1 MYLRSV
7 QLLNWRS
14 YNNARFDFPKP
25 VGGKN
30 VTVIMAPNEYG
41 KTSFF
46 ESIVLGLFGREG
58 IELVLRARG
67 DSDSRVNYSRL
78 LEGILHRRAVD
89 TGSMSCSVLLDW
101 EDGYGEPIR
110 IRRTWHFNASE
121 RHKSNDDELI
131 IYEGSNRHPLSAPAA
146 AVDKDAWYR
155 GWIKQRFL
163 EPSLARFFLFD
174 GEEVQSLAKFDAKH
188 QVREGIKG
196 LLGLPI
202 LEEVKN
208 SLEEYAQRRDRSVRR
223 SMAASVDT
231 INALRQNIGNLEG
244 RIREKKQEQD
254 DADSM
259 LRRLSRDIDE
269 LERRLAG
276 RQGDT
281 TDLLRTL
288 IEQEKAHEDQAEQ
301 ALGELETLLAG
312 DVALALAGVAL
323 RQETVSRLQSEAT
336 RENWEAGR
344 SEGSRNLGRFA
355 DDLAVRL
362 GKLTPPIHGR
372 ENDAVVEAAKAA
384 WEALWHPL
392 PVGCA
397 DTYLHPS
404 LMGTSRDRAVER
416 LESVG
421 RLVATDVLSQM
432 QRFNAARDMLQIK
445 RKEHREFD
453 AIAPEL
459 EELNR
464 RYGSLME
471 QQRKCKEQ
479 SDMVQREIDAD
490 TSELEQKQRQ
500 LAQLLR
506 GREGTEPALK
516 RAADARAYAKLID
529 DLTEDAVNLEADAV
543 GQEMTR
549 TWKAMA
555 HHADRVDRI
564 EISPDFEIRMLTP
577 DGVDIHQI
585 EKSAGA
591 NQIFTQ
597 ALITAI
603 TKVSERIFPFVI
615 DTPLARLSR
624 EQRLGVLKTFAQQ
637 PGQVILL
644 STDQEVVDDKFDVI
658 SDRVGAYYKLELAHD
673 RGVAITSVGPVVL
686 RS

>member
-14 YNNARFDFPKP
+14 YRNARFDFPKP

-30 VTVIMAPNEYG
+30 VTIIMAPNEYG

-46 ESIVLGLFGREG
+46 ESIALGLFGREG

-89 TGSMSCSVLLDW
+89 TGSISCSVLLDW
-101 EDGYGEPIR
+101 EDNYGEPIR
-110 IRRTWHFNASE
+110 IRRTWHFNASG

-146 AVDKDAWYR
+146 ALDKDSWYR
-155 GWIKQRFL
+155 GWIKQSFL

-202 LEEVKN
+202 LEEVKS
-208 SLEEYAQRRDRSVRR
+208 SLEEYARKRDNSVRR
-223 SMAASVDT
+223 SMAASVNT
-231 INALRQNIGNLEG
+231 INALRRDIGGLEA
-244 RIREKKQEQD
+244 RIRERKKAQD
-254 DADSM
+254 GAGGT
-259 LRRLSRDIDE
+259 LRRLGGEIDE

-281 TDLLRTL
+281 TDLLRAL
-288 IEQEKAHEDQAEQ
+288 IEEEKAYENQAEQ
-301 ALGELETLLAG
+301 ALSKLETLLAG

-323 RQETVSRLQSEAT
+323 RQETVGQLQSEAI
-336 RENWEAGR
+336 REKWEAGR

-355 DDLAVRL
+355 DDLATRL
-362 GKLTPPIHGR
+362 SELTPPIRGD
-372 ENDAVVEAAKAA
+372 ENEAVVEAAKAA

-392 PVGCA
+392 PAGCA
-397 DTYLHPS
+397 EAYLHPS
-404 LMGTSRDRAVER
+404 LMGMSRDCAVGR
-416 LESVG
+416 LESVD
-421 RLVATDVLSQM
+421 RLVATDILSEM
-432 QRFNAARDMLQIK
+432 RRFNAARDMLEIK

-464 RYGSLME
+464 CYGSRME
-471 QQRKCKEQ
+471 QRRKCKDELN
-479 SDMVQREIDAD
+479 MIQREIDAA
-490 TSELEQKQRQ
+490 TSELEKKQGELVR
-500 LAQLLR
+500 LIK
-506 GREGTEPALK
+506 GKEGTEPALR
-516 RAADARAYAKLID
+516 RAEDARAYAKLID

-543 GQEMTR
+543 GQEMTK

-555 HHADRVDRI
+555 HHADRIDRI
-564 EISPDFEIRMLTP
+564 EISPNFEIRMLTP
-577 DGVDIHQI
+577 DGVDLHQI

-591 NQIFTQ
+591 NQVFTQ

-624 EQRLGVLKTFAQQ
+624 EQRLGVLRTFAQQ

-644 STDQEVVDDKFDVI
+644 STDQEVVDDKFNAI
-658 SDRVGAYYKLELAHD
+658 SDRVGTYYKLELAHE
-673 RGVAITSVGPVVL
+673 RGVAVTTVSSVVL